1 METKEREGHTRPH
14 EVVQERGGVDAESP
28 SCAEAGTLV
37 LSSGGGGAQGKVL
50 QVRGRGGAGGRQRL
64 LTWDQCLTAG
74 QESCL
79 WGKDGMISREGGL
92 VWELEGSGQVV
103 GKHQAEEVRGGA
115 RALRLIA

>member
-1 METKEREGHTRPH
+1 MLRAPRVPRRAHWFSA
-14 EVVQERGGVDAESP
+14 V
-28 SCAEAGTLV
+28 
-37 LSSGGGGAQGKVL
+37 GGGAQGKVL
-50 QVRGRGGAGGRQRL
+50 QVRGLGGAWGRQRL
-64 LTWDQCLTAG
+64 LTWDQCLTDR